1 MYNERYM
8 LLYGGIDSYEKV
20 LGDAALL
27 NLSIEWLHLIDKFIW
42 K

>member
-27 NLSIEWLHLIDKFIW
+27 NLSIE
-42 K
+42 